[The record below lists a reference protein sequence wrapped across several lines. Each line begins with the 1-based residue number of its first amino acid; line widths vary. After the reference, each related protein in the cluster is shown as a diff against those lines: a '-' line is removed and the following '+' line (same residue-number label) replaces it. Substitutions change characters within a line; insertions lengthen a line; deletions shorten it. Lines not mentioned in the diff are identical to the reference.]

1 MKFMKTLRGLAI
13 TLGIALGNTA
23 SAQEFVGMA
32 YDFVATNP
40 AGVVAALD
48 KYMASPTGRNNPGY
62 PILNQYIVNGTDA
75 ATHNIVVVFPSTE
88 AMDQANLA
96 NALSADWAVFLSEMG
111 DASTSSGEL
120 LYQSTGVSVGSQA
133 AVTSSNPISQWVTM
147 EVTDP
152 AEYVDAW
159 LELAEEYQG
168 DQVFSQLIAIGADGR
183 QGATHNLV
191 ISADSM
197 TGLFSD
203 PVNESRGWSEF
214 VGDIQGIRSIIS
226 RNIVMQL
233 KSYAPAI

>member
-1 MKFMKTLRGLAI
+1 
-13 TLGIALGNTA
+13 
-23 SAQEFVGMA
+23 
-32 YDFVATNP
+32 
-40 AGVVAALD
+40 
-48 KYMASPTGRNNPGY
+48 MASPTGRNNPGY

-133 AVTSSNPISQWVTM
+133 AVTSGNPVSQWVTM
-147 EVTDP
+147 SVTDP
-152 AEYVDAW
+152 SEYVEAW
-159 LELAEEYQG
+159 LGLAEDYQG
-168 DQVFSQLIAIGADGR
+168 DEVFSQLIAIGADGK

-191 ISADSM
+191 ITANNM
-197 TGLFSD
+197 TGLMTD
-203 PVNESRGWSEF
+203 PLNESRGWSAFIED
-214 VGDIQGIRSIIS
+214 VGDIRSIIS

-233 KSYAPAI
+233 KSYAPSM

>member
-1 MKFMKTLRGLAI
+1 MKFIKTLKSFGVALGI
-13 TLGIALGNTA
+13 TLGTTA
-23 SAQEFVGMA
+23 SAQEFMGIA

-48 KYMASPTGRNNPGY
+48 KYMASPTGRSNPGY

-111 DASTSSGEL
+111 DATTSAGEL
-120 LYQSTGVSVGSQA
+120 LYQSTGVSVGSQD
-133 AVTSSNPISQWVTM
+133 AVTSSNPVSQWVTM
-147 EVTDP
+147 SVAEP
-152 AEYVDAW
+152 SEYVEAW
-159 LELAEEYQG
+159 LELAEDYQG
-168 DQVFSQLIAIGADGR
+168 DDVFSQLIAIGADGR

-191 ISADSM
+191 ITANNM
-197 TGLFSD
+197 TGLMTD
-203 PVNESRGWSEF
+203 PLNESRGWSEF
-214 VGDIQGIRSIIS
+214 IEDVGDIRSIIS

-233 KSYAPAI
+233 KSYAPSM